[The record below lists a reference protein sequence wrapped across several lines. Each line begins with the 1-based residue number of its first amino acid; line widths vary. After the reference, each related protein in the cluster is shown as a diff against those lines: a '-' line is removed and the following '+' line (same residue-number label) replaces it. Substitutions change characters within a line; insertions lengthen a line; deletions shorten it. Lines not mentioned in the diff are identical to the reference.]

1 MGVWFGAGG
10 GGVGSMQA
18 LLLGEVITHNFGI
31 TVYCTYLQIRT
42 ADLSC
47 SVCFGSILFLVE
59 SFTFFCLR
67 IIIVYY
73 HTKNQ
78 KKRKFK
84 QRIKLNYNVYVN
96 FLVG

>member
-1 MGVWFGAGG
+1 MGVWFGAGGG

-47 SVCFGSILFLVE
+47 SVYFGSILFLV
-59 SFTFFCLR
+59 
-67 IIIVYY
+67 
-73 HTKNQ
+73 
-78 KKRKFK
+78 
-84 QRIKLNYNVYVN
+84 
-96 FLVG
+96 

>member
-1 MGVWFGAGG
+1 MGVWFGGGG

-47 SVCFGSILFLVE
+47 SVYFGSILFLV
-59 SFTFFCLR
+59 
-67 IIIVYY
+67 
-73 HTKNQ
+73 
-78 KKRKFK
+78 
-84 QRIKLNYNVYVN
+84 
-96 FLVG
+96 

>member
-1 MGVWFGAGG
+1 MVWGGGGGG

-47 SVCFGSILFLVE
+47 SVCCGSILFLV
-59 SFTFFCLR
+59 
-67 IIIVYY
+67 
-73 HTKNQ
+73 
-78 KKRKFK
+78 
-84 QRIKLNYNVYVN
+84 
-96 FLVG
+96 

>member
-1 MGVWFGAGG
+1 MVWGGGG

-47 SVCFGSILFLVE
+47 SVCFGSILFLV
-59 SFTFFCLR
+59 
-67 IIIVYY
+67 
-73 HTKNQ
+73 
-78 KKRKFK
+78 
-84 QRIKLNYNVYVN
+84 
-96 FLVG
+96 